1 MEQEIR
7 LWACAEFEMRSL
19 HKSGIFKV
27 LCSEQEGKLEK
38 DLTQGDNRKAV
49 CVLKNYFIYLYQ
61 MCVLAW
67 ALERERLPW

>member
-1 MEQEIR
+1 
-7 LWACAEFEMRSL
+7 MRSL

-49 CVLKNYFIYLYQ
+49 CVLKNYFIYLFISNV
-61 MCVLAW
+61 CLG
-67 ALERERLPW
+67 LSSREGTSPLIIYNASLHFMRV